1 MQECEN
7 LLEAYKENIETSKLS
22 SMVRLS
28 ILIKHRFFM
37 FYGWYH
43 CRNFMSDLQQILF
56 LKYVQYVSC
65 RYLFII
71 RWLKAINYR

>member
-28 ILIKHRFFM
+28 ILINIGFSCFM
-37 FYGWYH
+37 VGIIVVILCRTCNKFYFW
-43 CRNFMSDLQQILF
+43 NTFSMF
-56 LKYVQYVSC
+56 LADT
-65 RYLFII
+65 LFII
-71 RWLKAINYR
+71 PWLKAINYR